1 MKSKAA
7 LGFAALALPL
17 LVAGNAA
24 ADQIWQ
30 SEQTWPREQ
39 TWQSYAPRC
48 QPTELARDAALRD
61 PCEMS
66 VAIFGVAGPTV
77 LSRADGLDVQS
88 TGSITRNEP
97 RSPL

>member
-1 MKSKAA
+1 MKSIHA
-7 LGFAALALPL
+7 LGFAVAVLAFPMV
-17 LVAGNAA
+17 VAGDAA
-24 ADQIWQ
+24 ADQTDQAWQ
-30 SEQTWPREQ
+30 SEQTWQ
-39 TWQSYAPRC
+39 GYAPRC

-88 TGSITRNEP
+88 TGSITR
-97 RSPL
+97 

>member
-1 MKSKAA
+1 MKSIHA
-7 LGFAALALPL
+7 LGFAVAVLAFPMV
-17 LVAGNAA
+17 VAGDGA
-24 ADQIWQ
+24 ADQTDQTDQAWQ
-30 SEQTWPREQ
+30 SEQTWQ
-39 TWQSYAPRC
+39 GYAPRC

-88 TGSITRNEP
+88 TGSITR
-97 RSPL
+97 

>member
-1 MKSKAA
+1 MKSIHA
-7 LGFAALALPL
+7 LGFAVAVLAFPMV
-17 LVAGNAA
+17 VAGAA
-24 ADQIWQ
+24 ADQTDQTDRAWQ
-30 SEQTWPREQ
+30 SEQTWQ
-39 TWQSYAPRC
+39 GYAPRC

-88 TGSITRNEP
+88 TGSIAR
-97 RSPL
+97 